1 MAIQKRQSFRREKSC
16 QKVTHLSVAIMPDSS
31 KRRARTFDSPL
42 QEAYLHLWR
51 TYDRLRMLEDEL
63 FGQHDLTAQQY
74 NALRLLRG
82 EHPDSLPTL
91 AIAQRLISR
100 APDITRLLDKL
111 EQRGLI
117 DRERM
122 TNNRR
127 VVRVGITD
135 TGMSLLSELDE
146 PVRKCHERQ
155 LGHLSDAQIAQLI
168 DLLRQAR
175 QPHEETGGSW
185 T

>member
-1 MAIQKRQSFRREKSC
+1 MAIEKRQSFRRENP
-16 QKVTHLSVAIMPDSS
+16 TEITYLFAAIMPDSS

-117 DRERM
+117 ARERM

-127 VVRVGITD
+127 VVRVAVTD
-135 TGMSLLSELDE
+135 AGLSLLSELDE
-146 PVRKCHERQ
+146 PVHKCHERQ
-155 LGHLSDAQIAQLI
+155 LGHLSDIQIGQLI

>member
-1 MAIQKRQSFRREKSC
+1 
-16 QKVTHLSVAIMPDSS
+16 MPNSS
-31 KRRARTFDSPL
+31 KRRARQFDSPL

-51 TYDRLRMLEDEL
+51 TYDRLRILEDEL

-82 EHPDSLPTL
+82 EHPESLPTL

-111 EQRGLI
+111 EQRGFVA
-117 DRERM
+117 RERLA
-122 TNNRR
+122 NNRR
-127 VVRVGITD
+127 VVKVGITPA
-135 TGMSLLSELDE
+135 GLALLGTLDE

-155 LGHLSDAQIAQLI
+155 LGHLSETQITELI
-168 DLLRQAR
+168 GLLRIAR
-175 QPHEETGGSW
+175 QPHEEESGSW
-185 T
+185 A